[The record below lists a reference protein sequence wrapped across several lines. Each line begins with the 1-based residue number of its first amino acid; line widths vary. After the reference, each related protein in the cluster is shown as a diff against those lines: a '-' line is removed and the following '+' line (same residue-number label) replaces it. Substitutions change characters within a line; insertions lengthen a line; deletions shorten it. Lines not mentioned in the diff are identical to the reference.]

1 MDLRIWLICAA
12 FFVVGILSL
21 NDTMLYTPDSPRYLI
36 WAKSLAAFEGF
47 KDSTGPDVVRYVIHA
62 PFYPLLL
69 APLGWFFQNI
79 IVPAKIVT
87 ILFGVALIVL
97 FFLWTAKRTNRT
109 AALIGAFFLAINPV
123 VIVLSSHV
131 LSDVPFTLV
140 VVLLF
145 LLAEKISEAPGEE
158 KWAWM
163 FVVFLT
169 AGILLREVGLTL
181 LLGAST
187 YFLLR
192 KEYRRLLLIFT
203 IPMLF
208 YLIWY
213 FRNEVYIAGIE
224 NPSMRN
230 IRLFLSHS
238 FTADSSSMIDE
249 LLARMRINFSV
260 YMDMAKGLVIFPQF
274 LVNVF
279 HVVDPTTA
287 VMAGTTK
294 VLSYLVYPLIFLQYG
309 LFGWGVVM
317 RWNEMKH
324 TLLVLLFV
332 LFYVF
337 MILIYPVNDIR
348 FLLPLLVLVL
358 YYAVLGGHDLAKR
371 VIVGGGGKRLLVS
384 VAALVGLLIAVPN
397 FVWMYEYISINRHY
411 LANVSD
417 SSKPYIPEEK
427 TPALYCRAPALV
439 GRWIAE
445 HSDSSASVL
454 AHWKEITF
462 WLNGRKMLDT
472 DPLLSLTLFED
483 ILRDYDIGYIVA
495 SVMEPGIR
503 EFEFQMVQSRKFGFT
518 SVYRAGNLEVVQV
531 HHLLREPQGA
541 MKTDVQRAAQLPTV
555 VAAPEA
561 EAREMFR
568 QGVRALESG
577 RPEEARKQFDV
588 LLEQS
593 RGAGYLALF
602 RGTALEFGGQF
613 KEALWLFDRFRYQQ
627 QAGPFISHARYHTLM
642 IRELE
647 TAERDTSKFKKALAY
662 HKASANYWDLGFRQR
677 ALDVLNLALRADSN
691 FMPGLIFGVY
701 YALELGD
708 TAQAKKYFGWA
719 QRADPNHG
727 TIRMMRGI
735 FAMMDSVRLAKTTA
749 QRLGYQLAMAKGFA
763 AIGLR
768 DVTIDLSLAI
778 LAEDPKNRGA
788 LVELAQAFDVKERRW
803 PTIQALQRL
812 IAVNP
817 NDVLARERL
826 TTLLSRQ

>member
-1 MDLRIWLICAA
+1 MQESVGPNTSSESTVTQRAADVHFWKHLLDVRIWLVGAA

-36 WAKSLAAFEGF
+36 WAKSLAGLEGF
-47 KDSTGPDVVRYVIHA
+47 KDATGPDVVRYVIHA

-131 LSDVPFTLV
+131 LSDVPFTFV

-163 FVVFLT
+163 FVVLLT
-169 AGILLREVGLTL
+169 AGILLREIGLTL

-230 IRLFLSHS
+230 IRLFLTHS

-294 VLSYLVYPLIFLQYG
+294 VLSYLEYPLIVLQYG

-317 RWNEMKH
+317 RWKDMKH
-324 TLLVLLFV
+324 TLLVLLFA

-348 FLLPLLVLVL
+348 FLLPFLVLVL

-371 VIVGGGGKRLLVS
+371 VTVGGGGKRLLVS
-384 VAALVGLLIAVPN
+384 IAALVGLLIAVPN
-397 FVWMYEYISINRHY
+397 FI
-411 LANVSD
+411 
-417 SSKPYIPEEK
+417 
-427 TPALYCRAPALV
+427 
-439 GRWIAE
+439 
-445 HSDSSASVL
+445 
-454 AHWKEITF
+454 
-462 WLNGRKMLDT
+462 
-472 DPLLSLTLFED
+472 
-483 ILRDYDIGYIVA
+483 
-495 SVMEPGIR
+495 
-503 EFEFQMVQSRKFGFT
+503 
-518 SVYRAGNLEVVQV
+518 
-531 HHLLREPQGA
+531 
-541 MKTDVQRAAQLPTV
+541 
-555 VAAPEA
+555 
-561 EAREMFR
+561 
-568 QGVRALESG
+568 
-577 RPEEARKQFDV
+577 
-588 LLEQS
+588 
-593 RGAGYLALF
+593 
-602 RGTALEFGGQF
+602 
-613 KEALWLFDRFRYQQ
+613 
-627 QAGPFISHARYHTLM
+627 
-642 IRELE
+642 
-647 TAERDTSKFKKALAY
+647 
-662 HKASANYWDLGFRQR
+662 
-677 ALDVLNLALRADSN
+677 
-691 FMPGLIFGVY
+691 
-701 YALELGD
+701 
-708 TAQAKKYFGWA
+708 
-719 QRADPNHG
+719 
-727 TIRMMRGI
+727 
-735 FAMMDSVRLAKTTA
+735 
-749 QRLGYQLAMAKGFA
+749 
-763 AIGLR
+763 
-768 DVTIDLSLAI
+768 
-778 LAEDPKNRGA
+778 
-788 LVELAQAFDVKERRW
+788 
-803 PTIQALQRL
+803 
-812 IAVNP
+812 
-817 NDVLARERL
+817 
-826 TTLLSRQ
+826 